1 MMWDASKCDLCGDCL
16 VRCRYVDY
24 DRERAAREI
33 KLLMEGKAADI
44 LEACITCNACVQT
57 CPTGADPADLIYRM
71 QEKTGASPIVAGFK
85 PFTDAVIKGFAEG
98 GPNRILQ
105 GDADKPVL
113 SLDSFSIKQFPDGTV
128 ESRMFK
134 GMTVVRGVS
143 FVSLVGLCHM
153 GGASLAARYAQK
165 VIEGLAAFGK
175 DIVYLHN
182 EGYVLAH
189 VKAKELG
196 IDVPYRYL
204 HLFEYLLDYLK
215 NNAGD
220 ITPLN
225 RKIAYQPNCAVRW
238 IPHQDAWL
246 DEIFNLIGVKRVS
259 RKYEG
264 VDALCCGGPA
274 LAVNRELAAKIQ
286 NDNIQD
292 AMDNRAEA
300 MITICPMCD
309 VVLGAPTAKAG
320 LPKIFITDLCRMAL
334 GEASWPATAN

>member
-1 MMWDASKCDLCGDCL
+1 MWDASKCDLCGDCL

-24 DRERAAREI
+24 DRDRAAREI
-33 KLLMEGKAADI
+33 KLLMEGQAADI
-44 LEACITCNACVQT
+44 LGACITCNACVQY
-57 CPTGADPADLIYRM
+57 CPTGADPADLIYTL

-85 PFTDAVIKGFAEG
+85 PFIDGVIQGFEEG
-98 GPNRILQ
+98 GPDRIIE
-105 GDADKPVL
+105 GEAGKPVL
-113 SLDSFSIKQFPDGTV
+113 SMDSFGIKQFPEGTL
-128 ESRMFK
+128 ESRLFK
-134 GMTVVRGVS
+134 GMTVVRGKR
-143 FVSLVGLCHM
+143 FASLVGMCHM
-153 GGASLAARYAQK
+153 GGASLAGLYARQ
-165 VIEGLAAFGK
+165 VIAGLAALGK

-204 HLFEYLLDYLK
+204 HLFEYLRDYLK
-215 NNAGD
+215 NHVKD
-220 ITPLN
+220 ITALN

-246 DEIFNLIGVKRVS
+246 DEIFDLIGVQRVS

-274 LAVNRELAAKIQ
+274 LAVNRDLAAKIQ
-286 NDNIQD
+286 NDNIRD
-292 AMDNRAEA
+292 AMDHQAEA
-300 MITICPMCD
+300 LVTICPMCN
-309 VVLGAPTAKAG
+309 VVLGGPTAKAG

-334 GEASWPATAN
+334 GEIPRPATAN

>member
-1 MMWDASKCDLCGDCL
+1 MWDASKCDYCGDCL

-24 DRERAAREI
+24 DRDRAAREI
-33 KLLMEGKAADI
+33 KLLMEGQAADI
-44 LEACITCNACVQT
+44 LGSCITCNACVQT
-57 CPTGADPADLIYRM
+57 CPTGADPADLIYTL
-71 QEKTGASPIVAGFK
+71 QEKTGASPIIAGFK
-85 PFTDAVIKGFAEG
+85 PFIDAVIQGFEEG
-98 GPNRILQ
+98 GAGIIVEGEAN
-105 GDADKPVL
+105 KPVL
-113 SLDSFSIKQFPDGTV
+113 SLDSFGIKQFPKGTM

-134 GMTVVRGVS
+134 GMTVVRGKPYA
-143 FVSLVGLCHM
+143 SLVGMCHM
-153 GGASLAARYAQK
+153 GGASLTARYAQK
-165 VIEGLAAFGK
+165 VIEGLSALGK

-196 IDVPYRYL
+196 IDVPYRYM

-215 NNAGD
+215 SNAGD

-225 RKIAYQPNCAVRW
+225 RKIAYQPNCAARW

-246 DEIFNLIGVKRVS
+246 DEIFDRIGVKRVS

-286 NDNIQD
+286 NDNIRD
-292 AMDNRAEA
+292 ARDNQAEA
-300 MITICPMCD
+300 LVTICPMCD
-309 VVLGAPTAKAG
+309 LVLGAPTAKAG
-320 LPKIFITDLCRMAL
+320 LPKIFITDICRMAL
-334 GEASWPATAN
+334 GEAPWPATAN